1 MFILHC
7 RVTHY
12 WISELHET
20 ILTGCQGRERGREE
34 KRALPLISPV
44 LLSKVNVNLNNVLHF
59 NVIIMLVVVCGSASE

>member
-12 WISELHET
+12 WISELHE
-20 ILTGCQGRERGREE
+20 ILTDCQERERGGEE

-44 LLSKVNVNLNNVLHF
+44 SLSKVNVNLNNVLHL
-59 NVIIMLVVVCGSASE
+59 NVIIMFVVVCGSASE